1 MLYQFNITMS
11 QCYSGISSC
20 FLNPELKTRINYDSK
35 FGTHGKLALAVGEL
49 LNEIGEMNLLQL
61 HHLNFVKPL

>member
-1 MLYQFNITMS
+1 MS
-11 QCYSGISSC
+11 QCYSGISSY

-49 LNEIGEMNLLQL
+49 LNEMWGNEFTAVAPIE
-61 HHLNFVKPL
+61 FRKTIVKK